1 MKTLLHAATA
11 LIVAV
16 PIAGSAF
23 AQDRVVADYRNK
35 QFRAAEPSVG
45 PTEKARLSSALASA
59 PAAKDLAK
67 DFVLLGQAKG
77 KLGKEGDV
85 DFFLV
90 SAKAPA
96 ASQPFPDGASQVV
109 VAMKGKDAVATYVVP
124 NKRQYAR
131 LVAAVD
137 VDGDS
142 NSEILLE
149 GSGYNMGQLVMSLD
163 AMKLGTNGTMQTQQ
177 SIAEVYA
184 DSCENPVGQKTRSAK
199 TITLKGGKLEAAA
212 HPEKCG

>member
-149 GSGYNMGQLVMSLD
+149 GSGYNMGQLIVAVHVIKLD
-163 AMKLGTNGTMQTQQ
+163 ANGTTRVVQ
-177 SIAEVYA
+177 SIPEVYS
-184 DSCENPVGQKTRSAK
+184 DSCENPAGKKTRSAK
-199 TITLKGGKLEAAA
+199 TVSLRGGKLVEAV
-212 HPEKCG
+212 HPLKCG